1 MMKKF
6 SLLLLAI
13 LLLSSCLNND
23 NDVANFSY
31 EYVAIDEAIT
41 PASFTFGEKDSI
53 TVKYSL
59 PNSCYFFDRMYYEY
73 KDSTRIVAVIAYVD
87 LKNSICNLPAIEE
100 EHKFA
105 VTATQRE
112 DYIFKFYKGRDT
124 NGDSIFDE
132 VVVPVN

>member
-87 LKNSICNLPAIEE
+87 LNKACAEVFVQE